1 MVIPIVVLAVMTV
14 AIGLLPQPLLAVA
27 DRAAAELL
35 DPAAYSTVLGIP
47 EVTP

>member
-1 MVIPIVVLAVMTV
+1 MVAPILLLAALTV

-35 DPAAYSTVLGIP
+35 DVEGFRGASVPGGGS
-47 EVTP
+47 